1 MNTENDID
9 LVERYFDNDLSQD
22 ETTLLDERLKS
33 DGEFRSMFERERAL
47 IRSIRAAGLS
57 RDLQLLKEV
66 ERGISAGDEG
76 HVARLRPWYFAAAAA
91 IALFVV
97 ATVWMFPQRE
107 TPDKLF
113 NDYFTPVS
121 NTFAPAL
128 RGDDVT
134 PSQPEAFRYYDQGDY
149 ATAANLFGE
158 MLVHQTDPDVLL
170 LSANAN
176 LAAGNT
182 LVAEENLLT
191 LIRDFDDYDTAAK
204 WYLGLCY
211 LKQGDVDKARTV
223 LEELGRIEVFY
234 TGQAKEL
241 LKKVK

>member
-1 MNTENDID
+1 MNTEYDID
-9 LVERYFDNDLSQD
+9 LVERYFDNELSAD
-22 ETTLLDERLKS
+22 ESALLDERLKS
-33 DGEFRSMFERERAL
+33 DVDFKAVFERERAL
-47 IRSIRAAGLS
+47 IRSIRAAGLN

-66 ERGISAGDEG
+66 ERGISATDQGK
-76 HVARLRPWYFAAAAA
+76 RRIQPWYYAVAAAV
-91 IALFVV
+91 ALFIV
-97 ATVWMFPQRE
+97 ATLWMFPQQD
-107 TPDKLF
+107 TPDELF

-121 NTFAPAL
+121 NTFSPAL
-128 RGDDVT
+128 RGDDLT
-134 PSQPEAFRYYDQGDY
+134 PSQPDAFRYYDQGDY
-149 ATAANLFGE
+149 NTAANMFGE
-158 MLVHQTDPDVLL
+158 MLVKKADPDVLL

-182 LVAEENLLT
+182 VVAEENLIT

-211 LKQGDVDKARTV
+211 LKQGNVDKARTV

-241 LKKVK
+241 LEKVNK